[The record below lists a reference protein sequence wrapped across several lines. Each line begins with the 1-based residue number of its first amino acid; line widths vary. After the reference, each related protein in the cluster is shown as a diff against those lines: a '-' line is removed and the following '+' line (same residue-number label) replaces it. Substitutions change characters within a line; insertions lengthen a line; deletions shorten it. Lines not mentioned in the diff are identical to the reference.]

1 MPSFLDYQE
10 KARKRTRLFV
20 ALADND
26 GAGNH
31 APEGIV
37 RKLKDIAAVKAFLAF
52 LPEMSANMATAVE
65 YAEKIADY
73 LGIDPPDFDDFD
85 DTRNF
90 IDDNKDDYWREM
102 RENGDI

>member
-1 MPSFLDYQE
+1 MGRPTD
-10 KARKRTRLFV
+10 KM
-20 ALADND
+20 
-26 GAGNH
+26 
-31 APEGIV
+31 I
-37 RKLKDIAAVKAFLAF
+37 
-52 LPEMSANMATAVE
+52 E

-73 LGIDPPDFDDFD
+73 LGIDYPDLDDFD

>member
-1 MPSFLDYQE
+1 MG
-10 KARKRTRLFV
+10 R
-20 ALADND
+20 
-26 GAGNH
+26 
-31 APEGIV
+31 
-37 RKLKDIAAVKAFLAF
+37 
-52 LPEMSANMATAVE
+52 ATDKMIE

-73 LGIDPPDFDDFD
+73 LGIDPPDLDDFD

>member
-1 MPSFLDYQE
+1 MG
-10 KARKRTRLFV
+10 KATDKM
-20 ALADND
+20 
-26 GAGNH
+26 
-31 APEGIV
+31 I
-37 RKLKDIAAVKAFLAF
+37 
-52 LPEMSANMATAVE
+52 E

-73 LGIDPPDFDDFD
+73 LGIDPPDFD

>member
-1 MPSFLDYQE
+1 MGRATDKMIDYAQ
-10 KARKRTRLFV
+10 
-20 ALADND
+20 
-26 GAGNH
+26 
-31 APEGIV
+31 
-37 RKLKDIAAVKAFLAF
+37 
-52 LPEMSANMATAVE
+52 
-65 YAEKIADY
+65 KIADY